1 MTAQSIIATGRLGR
15 AVRRVRASVLA
26 ACVLSASS
34 VLPAQSASAPTGTTA
49 GAAAAATDPSTIWFQ
64 VALGG
69 ATARLVCDIC
79 QSDRDLGPAVTVA
92 LGAYS
97 SEKLRIG
104 LEAGRWTYDAPA
116 VRENLHSFGLVAH
129 FAPGGWQRL
138 YWLAGAGWTGYRA
151 GDFSYDAPRL
161 TVGLGWDLPLTGQWV
176 VGNSIAVD
184 AASFAPLRN
193 GSVTVVRNVGLNAL
207 RVTTQLRRR

>member
-1 MTAQSIIATGRLGR
+1 MTLGALALVAL
-15 AVRRVRASVLA
+15 AV
-26 ACVLSASS
+26 SAPRE
-34 VLPAQSASAPTGTTA
+34 VHAQSA
-49 GAAAAATDPSTIWFQ
+49 AAEQKQPEASTIWFQ

-79 QSDRDLGPAVTVA
+79 QSDRDVGPSVAVA
-92 LGAYS
+92 LGAYANAN
-97 SEKLRIG
+97 LRIG

-129 FAPGGWQRL
+129 VAPAGWQRL

-176 VGNSIAVD
+176 VGNTIAVD

-193 GSVTVVRNVGLNAL
+193 GDVTVVRNVGLNVL
-207 RVTTQLRRR
+207 RITTQLRRR

>member
-1 MTAQSIIATGRLGR
+1 MTPHPIIAT
-15 AVRRVRASVLA
+15 VLA
-26 ACVLSASS
+26 ACVLSVPN
-34 VLPAQSASAPTGTTA
+34 VLHPQSAGIPERTPAR
-49 GAAAAATDPSTIWFQ
+49 AAAPAPSTIWFQ

-79 QSDRDLGPAVTVA
+79 QSARDVGPAVTVA

-97 SEKLRIG
+97 SPRLRIG

-129 FAPGGWQRL
+129 FTPSGWQRL
-138 YWLAGAGWTGYRA
+138 HWLAGAGWTGYRA

-161 TVGLGWDLPLTGQWV
+161 TLGLGWELPLTGQWV
-176 VGNSIAVD
+176 VGNVIAVD

-193 GSVTVVRNVGLNAL
+193 GDVTIVRNAGLNAL